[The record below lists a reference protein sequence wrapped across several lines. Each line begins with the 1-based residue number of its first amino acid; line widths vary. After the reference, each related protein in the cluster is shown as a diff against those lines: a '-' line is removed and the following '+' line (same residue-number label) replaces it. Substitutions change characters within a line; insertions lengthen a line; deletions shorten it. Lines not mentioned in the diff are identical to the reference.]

1 MNTLEL
7 ETTTSVVIT
16 KAKLGDKIFR
26 LFDEHDD
33 GAKILEI
40 KGAKEVQE
48 DYKDFEFFTMDT
60 DELVDV
66 SDVALELTVGDSS
79 GGWTEFYDFFG
90 RQLYN

>member
-26 LFDEHDD
+26 LYDEHDV
-33 GAKILEI
+33 GAKILHL

-48 DYKDFEFFTMDT
+48 DYKDFEFFTLDT
-60 DELVDV
+60 DEPVEV
-66 SDVALELTVGDSS
+66 NDVALGLTIGDSS
-79 GGWTEFYDFFG
+79 GVWTEFYDFFG